1 MSHSIFEEYY
11 YKSELVDRY
20 QMDPIDAIEII
31 IPVYHTNELW
41 EANLHSIYREIP
53 VKRLLISDG
62 GVIDNSLEIVAR
74 FPRVEIFNHRHYKS
88 LGKCVAELICEVKS
102 EWFIYL
108 HSDVY
113 LPSNWYD
120 VMKKYRNQYDWYGCP
135 MNITY
140 MYSVLHNDPN
150 RPYAGSQIGRKEAFS
165 GVENYVSDDYVYR
178 FEDFVF
184 EDFVLNK
191 GFKTGKIEDTFH
203 YHQSMYRQTKG
214 LDLKIKSVSL
224 ELNKTDAELE
234 REMYSSV
241 LTFVKYLNSDEYLP
255 LYKRVLSSNIGIN
268 DLAKIK
274 KLLKSIKEESPEN
287 KKHYQTAKYYYIRS
301 FINKSVIIRV
311 KNFIKGLLGL
321 NH

>member
-1 MSHSIFEEYY
+1 
-11 YKSELVDRY
+11 
-20 QMDPIDAIEII
+20 
-31 IPVYHTNELW
+31 
-41 EANLHSIYREIP
+41 
-53 VKRLLISDG
+53 
-62 GVIDNSLEIVAR
+62 
-74 FPRVEIFNHRHYKS
+74 
-88 LGKCVAELICEVKS
+88 
-102 EWFIYL
+102 
-108 HSDVY
+108 
-113 LPSNWYD
+113 
-120 VMKKYRNQYDWYGCP
+120 
-135 MNITY
+135 
-140 MYSVLHNDPN
+140 
-150 RPYAGSQIGRKEAFS
+150 
-165 GVENYVSDDYVYR
+165 
-178 FEDFVF
+178 
-184 EDFVLNK
+184 
-191 GFKTGKIEDTFH
+191 
-203 YHQSMYRQTKG
+203 MYRQTKG